1 MLCCIKQSQ
10 WIHAQNIP
18 ISKAQG
24 MFKKGKKIV
33 KATELG
39 IGSSSNIRSY
49 THEVPQTALLNNN
62 DNSRHSK
69 LDKEK
74 PTGFNPTQRAT
85 GKWQI
90 LGVGEVGLPKREH
103 NN

>member
-49 THEVPQTALLNNN
+49 ICKISATSQMNWARQT
-62 DNSRHSK
+62 
-69 LDKEK
+69 
-74 PTGFNPTQRAT
+74 
-85 GKWQI
+85 
-90 LGVGEVGLPKREH
+90 
-103 NN
+103 